1 MLGFFYRHLLYG
13 MRLFSSDFHIM
24 FLEDN
29 KLLVVPPS
37 MAPIKP
43 LVRSD
48 AVSGSE
54 GQSLWNISH
63 RYARCRHSVLFPPP
77 SHKLHPLKVHMEIT
91 IRGVSCS
98 ILEAICPNCHLSISS
113 HFIHLCHRDQRRS
126 PYSPCCSGERAVSTS
141 PAPALSI
148 RLLLQDH
155 DIINNFASPE
165 DFFLSFSLP
174 LCRRTSQRNVSQF

>member
-1 MLGFFYRHLLYG
+1 MLWVDQKARACEISATDMQGAGNTPAWDVHFDVGL
-13 MRLFSSDFHIM
+13 LFSF
-24 FLEDN
+24 
-29 KLLVVPPS
+29 KRVP
-37 MAPIKP
+37 
-43 LVRSD
+43 
-48 AVSGSE
+48 
-54 GQSLWNISH
+54 
-63 RYARCRHSVLFPPP
+63 HSVLFPPP

-126 PYSPCCSGERAVSTS
+126 PYSPRCSGERAVSTS